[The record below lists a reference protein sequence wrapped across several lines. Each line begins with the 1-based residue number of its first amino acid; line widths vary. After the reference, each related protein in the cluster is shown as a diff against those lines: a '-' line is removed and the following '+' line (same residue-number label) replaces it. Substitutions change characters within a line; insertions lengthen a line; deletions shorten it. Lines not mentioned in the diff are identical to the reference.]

1 MTAEVTFDIRI
12 RPIRPEDAQLFG
24 DFVERIPEGDRTF
37 FKEDLLDEGV
47 MAFLLAGQRGIRL
60 GAVTADGRIAGYGA
74 VLPGMGW
81 SSHVGD
87 VRLVVV
93 PEMRRQGV
101 GRRLAQ
107 RLVVEAL
114 RHGIGKLV
122 VEVVADQQAAVL
134 MFQDLGFEAEALL
147 RDHVR
152 DRDGRLHDLLL
163 LAHPVTERSE
173 ELATIGIG
181 EPLL

>member
-1 MTAEVTFDIRI
+1 VTAEVTAGVRI
-12 RPIRPEDAQLFG
+12 RPIRPEDARLFG

-37 FKEDLLDEGV
+37 FKEDLLDEEV
-47 MAFLLAGQRGIRL
+47 VAFLLAGRRGIRL
-60 GAVTADGRIAGYGA
+60 AAVTADGRIVAYGA
-74 VLPGMGW
+74 VMPGVGW
-81 SSHVGD
+81 SGHVGE

-93 PEMRRQGV
+93 PEMRRAGI

-114 RHGIGKLV
+114 RLGIEKLV

-152 DRDGRLHDLLL
+152 DRGGRLHDLVL
-163 LAHPVTERSE
+163 LAHPVTERSA
-173 ELATIGIG
+173 ELATAGIG
-181 EPLL
+181 EALQ